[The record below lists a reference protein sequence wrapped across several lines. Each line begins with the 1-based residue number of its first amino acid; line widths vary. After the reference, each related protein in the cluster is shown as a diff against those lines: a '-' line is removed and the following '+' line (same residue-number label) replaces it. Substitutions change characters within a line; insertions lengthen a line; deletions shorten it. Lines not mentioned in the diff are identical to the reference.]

1 MKSAITFHS
10 KTYEQL
16 FYTARK
22 KKNYY
27 ELVYV
32 NTGTALI
39 RLGKWEYVV
48 SAGEFFWLPFDS
60 LTSITIVPNSQIAHI
75 AFSIRTRE
83 DLPTQGGFV
92 SQTSL
97 LNALIEKLFT
107 ASLNE
112 QQEQRLLAVI
122 QDELLLATFHTNV
135 SKESMQ
141 VNNYIS
147 VLSDQKTTNE
157 SNVISAEMA
166 LMLKV
171 READKMRKSGAKDV
185 MIAKRYFS
193 DDIQAMNSSF
203 SIFL

>member
-1 MKSAITFHS
+1 
-10 KTYEQL
+10 
-16 FYTARK
+16 
-22 KKNYY
+22 
-27 ELVYV
+27 
-32 NTGTALI
+32 
-39 RLGKWEYVV
+39 
-48 SAGEFFWLPFDS
+48 
-60 LTSITIVPNSQIAHI
+60 
-75 AFSIRTRE
+75 
-83 DLPTQGGFV
+83 
-92 SQTSL
+92 L
-97 LNALIEKLFT
+97 LNALIAKLFT

-122 QDELLLATFHTNV
+122 QDELLLATFHTDV